1 MPRKILFFTVV
12 IVLFL
17 AVLFLDQNSAPVPL
31 KIILGEPRP
40 VGLSAIILT
49 SMLVGVLLALTGVFV
64 FKSVRKPKNNQ
75 QEIE

>member
-1 MPRKILFFTVV
+1 MPRKIIFFTVV

-17 AVLFLDQNSAPVPL
+17 SVLFLDQNSAPVPL

-49 SMLVGVLLALTGVFV
+49 SILVGVLLTLVGVFV
-64 FKSVRKPKNNQ
+64 FRSVRKPKNDQ
-75 QEIE
+75 QVIE